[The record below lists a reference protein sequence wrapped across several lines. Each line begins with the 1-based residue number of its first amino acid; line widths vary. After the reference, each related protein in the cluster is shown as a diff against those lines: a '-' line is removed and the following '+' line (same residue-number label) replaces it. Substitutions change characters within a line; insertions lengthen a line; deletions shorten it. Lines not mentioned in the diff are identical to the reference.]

1 MLKSAIVGLG
11 WWGQELI
18 RRLQSSEL
26 IEVVSGFDVEPEAVA
41 EFMQAHKVPLADTY
55 ESVLS
60 DPSVEAVILTTPNG
74 FHEQQLLQAVEAG
87 KQIFCEKPLTLTAAA
102 ARRMIAACD
111 QKDLIIGIGHERRFD
126 GSLVELKRRVDEGEL
141 GTLLHL
147 EFNASYNLF
156 MGQEQTG
163 WRYDPNQAPAGMM
176 TGLGVHMTDYMQTL
190 AGPVRELIAH
200 SVHRSAD
207 YSSDDIL
214 SIHFSFESGVTATF
228 TTLATT
234 PFYQRLSVFGDRGW
248 AEMQEVSNVDKLD
261 PATLTWR
268 DMDEEIHSRTFQWS
282 DTVLQ
287 NLHEWAGAVLNG
299 QSYRFTKQEILH
311 NVEILEAIVTSI
323 ETGKPHAIGKDGP
336 NQE

>member
-1 MLKSAIVGLG
+1 MG

-26 IEVVSGFDVEPEAVA
+26 IQVVSGFDVEPEKVA
-41 EFMQAHKVPLADTY
+41 EFLQDYKVPLADSY
-55 ESVLS
+55 ESVLA
-60 DPSVEAVILTTPNG
+60 DPAVDAVILTTPNG
-74 FHEQQLLQAVEAG
+74 FHEQQLLQAVAAG
-87 KQIFCEKPLTLTAAA
+87 KQVFCEKPLTLTGAG
-102 ARRMIAACD
+102 ARRMISACD
-111 QKDLIIGIGHERRFD
+111 QKGLVLGIGHERRFD

-156 MGQEQTG
+156 MGQKQRG
-163 WRYDPNQAPAGMM
+163 WRYDPKQAPAGMM

-200 SVHRSAD
+200 SAHRSPD
-207 YSSDDIL
+207 YASDDIL
-214 SIHFSFESGVTATF
+214 SVHFTFESGATATF

-248 AEMQEVSNVDKLD
+248 AEMREVSNVDKFD
-261 PATLTWR
+261 PAVLTWR
-268 DMDEEIHSRTFQWS
+268 GMDEEIHTQTFKWR
-282 DTVLQ
+282 DTVVQ

-299 QSYRFTKQEILH
+299 QSYRFTMQEILH
-311 NVEILEAIVTSI
+311 NMEILEAIVISI
-323 ETGKPHAIGKDGP
+323 ETGESCTVGVCAISMD
-336 NQE
+336 